1 MTATTNLHSVSEARR
16 SDELH
21 ELATQ
26 LYALLACG
34 HDGLAYN
41 VDAHGAA
48 LTLLGSDGKRRAV
61 DRGGEGIDRPAWQ
74 RARELVEG
82 GGERDRRFNPWVLA
96 KHLAG
101 RYSVAPAAA
110 GWVQW
115 VALDI
120 DAHAMPGSP
129 ELVARRLAKERA
141 DRVLAGVWRALG
153 CSAERHPLILRS
165 PGGGYHVWLPLTRG
179 AASSNPEHTW
189 PAAVARA
196 WVERH
201 LVAAGLELKAGVLE
215 VYPSGRCLRAPCG
228 RGMTLLQATRPS
240 DPDALALA
248 PWPGTMGYARV
259 DWHGV
264 RAELSTAV
272 RRVVPMVRT
281 FVAQWEAQRR
291 SLADWLGRPEA
302 AWDATW
308 GFLGWRDEDAAALG
322 EISPPEKKPVG
333 EITGQDS
340 RSQESDDV
348 LGRQGAEAPSV
359 ALEGQGG
366 PSADRGRSESPILDD
381 LLSPPAQDPDLPP
394 DPMGAVLV
402 CGLAFKVKI
411 RTYLR
416 AGIIASS
423 TRHDA
428 VLCLVFYWGATCG
441 LELEVVLERLGAW
454 CRAHL
459 HAGSRLGSRPR
470 VFLETCLQEGR
481 HYFEHYASRWRF
493 RGRGDG
499 GGLATLT
506 TADHAVLAVVD
517 PRVQGEI
524 AVILMWLA
532 GRADDAGRIGE
543 PVQIATGLLARLC
556 GDRRIVD
563 DGKRRRTSTLAIEEL
578 ERVGVL
584 TLASE
589 YRVGQRGR
597 TWSCW
602 YQFGSGALAREFAL
616 PKSEWDEIKPFST
629 KVVAPT
635 LALVEGSPAETP
647 SAPVVEVRVLGER
660 VTAEG
665 LVRVLSAGVR
675 GPARTLVTTAPDVHR
690 PTVAPTLHASWFVRA
705 WRQMPFTPARLWAPN
720 PAMVIAFP
728 DVEARRRM
736 PRRQRIEWGG
746 GGVSGSSG
754 SSGAAPLAPVIPLAP
769 RGGNASAPSAPSS
782 PSSPAVAPTAAGTPD
797 RPAALGRSEQEMRA
811 ELAVEAGAEVAAV
824 VPLDLLEVVLGAY
837 GGLRGRAR
845 GP

>member
-1 MTATTNLHSVSEARR
+1 
-16 SDELH
+16 
-21 ELATQ
+21 
-26 LYALLACG
+26 
-34 HDGLAYN
+34 
-41 VDAHGAA
+41 
-48 LTLLGSDGKRRAV
+48 
-61 DRGGEGIDRPAWQ
+61 
-74 RARELVEG
+74 
-82 GGERDRRFNPWVLA
+82 
-96 KHLAG
+96 
-101 RYSVAPAAA
+101 
-110 GWVQW
+110 
-115 VALDI
+115 
-120 DAHAMPGSP
+120 
-129 ELVARRLAKERA
+129 
-141 DRVLAGVWRALG
+141 
-153 CSAERHPLILRS
+153 
-165 PGGGYHVWLPLTRG
+165 
-179 AASSNPEHTW
+179 
-189 PAAVARA
+189 
-196 WVERH
+196 
-201 LVAAGLELKAGVLE
+201 
-215 VYPSGRCLRAPCG
+215 
-228 RGMTLLQATRPS
+228 
-240 DPDALALA
+240 
-248 PWPGTMGYARV
+248 
-259 DWHGV
+259 
-264 RAELSTAV
+264 
-272 RRVVPMVRT
+272 
-281 FVAQWEAQRR
+281 
-291 SLADWLGRPEA
+291 
-302 AWDATW
+302 
-308 GFLGWRDEDAAALG
+308 
-322 EISPPEKKPVG
+322 
-333 EITGQDS
+333 
-340 RSQESDDV
+340 
-348 LGRQGAEAPSV
+348 
-359 ALEGQGG
+359 
-366 PSADRGRSESPILDD
+366 
-381 LLSPPAQDPDLPP
+381 
-394 DPMGAVLV
+394 
-402 CGLAFKVKI
+402 
-411 RTYLR
+411 
-416 AGIIASS
+416 
-423 TRHDA
+423 
-428 VLCLVFYWGATCG
+428 
-441 LELEVVLERLGAW
+441 
-454 CRAHL
+454 
-459 HAGSRLGSRPR
+459 
-470 VFLETCLQEGR
+470 
-481 HYFEHYASRWRF
+481 
-493 RGRGDG
+493 
-499 GGLATLT
+499 
-506 TADHAVLAVVD
+506 
-517 PRVQGEI
+517 
-524 AVILMWLA
+524 VILMWLA

-754 SSGAAPLAPVIPLAP
+754 SSGSAPLAPVIPLAP